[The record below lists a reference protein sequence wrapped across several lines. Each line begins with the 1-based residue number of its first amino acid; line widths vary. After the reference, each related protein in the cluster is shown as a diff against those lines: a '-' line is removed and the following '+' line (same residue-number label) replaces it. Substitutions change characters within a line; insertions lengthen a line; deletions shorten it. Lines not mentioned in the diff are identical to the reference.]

1 MKVLILAGGK
11 GTRFM
16 EESKRIPK
24 PMIRILDK
32 PMIFYIIEH
41 YFRYGYD
48 DFVILGGEKIE
59 YIVNYFDKN
68 FQIVDKAINKYK
80 INDTFTVQI
89 LDTERESMTG
99 GRIKIAV
106 EKLKLKEFMVTYGDG
121 ICDVN
126 IQKLEDFFR
135 SKDKIATVTGVKPPA
150 RFGNLSIKGDY
161 VTSFNEKIVDDEEYI
176 NGGYFVMKSGVID
189 YIDNNL
195 ISLENEPMNELSKK
209 GELTI
214 FRHNGY
220 FQPVDTIREKEVLE
234 KYLLE
239 NINDQ

>member
-24 PMIRILDK
+24 PMIQILDK
-32 PMIFYIIEH
+32 PMIFYIIDH
-41 YFRYGYD
+41 YFRYGYN

-59 YIVNYFDKN
+59 YIINYFDKN
-68 FQIVDKAINKYK
+68 FQIIDKAINKYK
-80 INDTFTVQI
+80 INDTFTIQI

-99 GRIKIAV
+99 GRVKIAV
-106 EKLKLKEFMVTYGDG
+106 EELKLNEFMVTYGDG

-126 IQKLEDFFR
+126 IRKLEDFFR
-135 SKDKIATVTGVKPPA
+135 SKNKIATVTGVKPPA
-150 RFGNLSIKGDY
+150 RFGNLKIKGDY

-176 NGGYFVMKSGVID
+176 NGGYFVMKSEVID

-195 ISLENEPMNELSKK
+195 ISLEKEPMKELSKK

-214 FRHNGY
+214 FKHNGY

-239 NINDQ
+239 NIND